1 MRDFNQAII
10 EEFRANGG
18 KVGGGFE
25 GFPVLLLHTKGAKSG
40 AERLNPLVCLPKG
53 DVLYVFAS
61 KGGAPTNPDWYYNL
75 LAHPGDVTVELGS
88 ATFVVTASEIK
99 GTERDEIYAEQVTH
113 FPGFGEYQEKAGRT
127 IPVMAL
133 HRKN

>member
-10 EEFRANGG
+10 EEFRANDG
-18 KVGGGFE
+18 KVGGGFA
-25 GFPVLLLHTKGAKSG
+25 GSPVLLLHTKGAKSG
-40 AERLNPLVCLPKG
+40 AARINPLVCLPKD
-53 DVLYVFAS
+53 DVIYVFAS

-75 LAHPGDVTVELGS
+75 VAHPDDVTVELGT
-88 ATFVVTASEIK
+88 ATFEVKASEVK
-99 GTERDEIYAEQVTH
+99 GAERDEIYAEQVTH
-113 FPGFGEYQEKAGRT
+113 FAGFGEYEKNTTRT